1 MNEISNQQQ
10 SIDLL
15 QQLGLKEYEARCFV
29 ALARLPKGTAK
40 EISDI
45 SEVPRTRVYD
55 AIRVL
60 ETKGLVEIQHSNP
73 QQFRAVEIEEAAET
87 LRQEYESRTDT
98 LVEALAAIESAES
111 NGGDE
116 EITHEVWALS
126 GTTAI
131 TNRTQQLID
140 AAGRE
145 IVLIV
150 GREEVLTEELL
161 EQLQE
166 ALDTGLDV
174 LIGTQTEEVREQ
186 VAETLPDAEVFVSGL
201 EWLHSSPL
209 ESADDTTISRLLLI
223 DKNTILVSSV
233 HESATGEIETE
244 KAVFGRGFDN
254 GIVVIARRL
263 MATGLQQADDSEMPD
278 NE

>member
-1 MNEISNQQQ
+1 MNEISNQEQA
-10 SIDLL
+10 IDLL

-40 EISDI
+40 EISDT

-73 QQFRAVEIEEAAET
+73 QQFRAVPIEEAAET
-87 LRQEYESRTDT
+87 LRQEYESRTAT
-98 LVEALAAIESAES
+98 LVEALTAIEPAEP

-116 EITHEVWALS
+116 EVTHEVWALS
-126 GTTAI
+126 GTAAI

-150 GREEVLTEELL
+150 GREDVITDELL
-161 EQLQE
+161 EQFQE

-186 VAETLPDAEVFVSGL
+186 VAEALPGAEVFVSGL

-209 ESADDTTISRLLLI
+209 EVADDTTISRLLLI

-233 HESATGEIETE
+233 HETDTGGIESE
-244 KAVFGRGFDN
+244 KAVFGRGFHN

-263 MATGLQQADDSEMPD
+263 MATGLRPTDDPETPD

>member
-1 MNEISNQQQ
+1 MNEISNHQQA
-10 SIDLL
+10 IDLL

-40 EISDI
+40 EISET

-73 QQFRAVEIEEAAET
+73 QQFRAVPIEEAAET

-98 LVEALAAIESAES
+98 LVEALTAIEPAES

-145 IVLIV
+145 IVFIV
-150 GREEVLTEELL
+150 GREDVVTDELL

-174 LIGTQTEEVREQ
+174 LIGTQTEDLREQ
-186 VAETLPDAEVFVSGL
+186 VAEALPDANVFVSGL

-209 ESADDTTISRLLLI
+209 EVDDDTTISRLLLI

-233 HESATGEIETE
+233 HETATGEIETE

-263 MATGLQQADDSEMPD
+263 MATGLQPADDPETPD
-278 NE
+278 DD

>member
-1 MNEISNQQQ
+1 MNEISNQEQA
-10 SIDLL
+10 IDLL

-40 EISDI
+40 EISET

-73 QQFRAVEIEEAAET
+73 QQFRAVPIEEAAET
-87 LRQEYESRTDT
+87 LRQEYESRTAT
-98 LVEALAAIESAES
+98 LVEALSAIEPAEP

-150 GREEVLTEELL
+150 GREDVVTEKLL

-174 LIGTQTEEVREQ
+174 LIGTQTEDLRER
-186 VAETLPDAEVFVSGL
+186 VAEALPNANVFVSGL

-209 ESADDTTISRLLLI
+209 EVADDTTISRLLLI

-233 HESATGEIETE
+233 HEMDTGGIETE

-263 MATGLQQADDSEMPD
+263 MATGLQPADDPETPD
-278 NE
+278 ND

>member
-1 MNEISNQQQ
+1 MKDISNQQR

-15 QQLGLKEYEARCFV
+15 QQLGLKEYEARCMV

-40 EISDI
+40 EISEI

-55 AIRVL
+55 ATRVL
-60 ETKGLVEIQHSNP
+60 ETKGLIEIQHSNP
-73 QQFRAVEIEEAAET
+73 QQFRAVPIEEAAET

-98 LVEALAAIESAES
+98 LVQAMAAIKPAES

-116 EITHEVWALS
+116 EITHEVWAFS

-140 AAGRE
+140 AAGEE
-145 IVLIV
+145 IILII
-150 GREEVLTEELL
+150 GRDEVVTAKLL
-161 EQLQE
+161 EQLRE

-174 LIGTQTEEVREQ
+174 LIGTQAEDVRERI
-186 VAETLPDAEVFVSGL
+186 AEALPDAEVFVSGL
-201 EWLHSSPL
+201 KWLHSSPL
-209 ESADDTTISRLLLI
+209 EADDDTTISRLLLI

-233 HESATGEIETE
+233 HETNTGEVETE

-263 MATGLQQADDSEMPD
+263 MATGLPRRQDPDVPGDD
-278 NE
+278 

>member
-10 SIDLL
+10 SIELL

-40 EISDI
+40 EISEV

-73 QQFRAVEIEEAAET
+73 QQFRAVPIEEAAET

-98 LVEALAAIESAES
+98 LVEALTAIDPEEPD
-111 NGGDE
+111 GGDE

-145 IVLIV
+145 IVLII
-150 GREEVLTEELL
+150 GRNEVVTEELL

-166 ALDTGLDV
+166 ALGTGLDV
-174 LIGTQTEEVREQ
+174 LIGTQTGDVREQ
-186 VAETLPDAEVFVSGL
+186 VAEALPDAEVFVSGL
-201 EWLHSSPL
+201 DWLNSSPL
-209 ESADDTTISRLLLI
+209 EADDETTISRLLLI

-233 HESATGEIETE
+233 HETNTGEIETE

-263 MATGLQQADDSEMPD
+263 MATGLPRRQDPD
-278 NE
+278 VPEDE

>member
-1 MNEISNQQQ
+1 MNELSNQEQA
-10 SIDLL
+10 IDLL

-40 EISDI
+40 QISET

-73 QQFRAVEIEEAAET
+73 QQFRAVPIEEAAET

-98 LVEALAAIESAES
+98 LVEALAAIEPAES

-145 IVLIV
+145 IVFIV
-150 GREEVLTEELL
+150 GREDVVTDELL

-166 ALDTGLDV
+166 AQDSGLDV
-174 LIGTQTEEVREQ
+174 LIGTQTEDLRER
-186 VAETLPDAEVFVSGL
+186 VAEALPDANVFVSGL

-209 ESADDTTISRLLLI
+209 EVDDDTTISRLLLI

-233 HESATGEIETE
+233 HETDTGGIESE

-263 MATGLQQADDSEMPD
+263 MATGLQPADDPEMPGD
-278 NE
+278 E